1 MFKIILITVLLGL
14 FLINGTIYATRVPT
28 VNDCLIVY
36 TKSKAK
42 TGHIYYFPWVGY
54 HIQDTAPDYL
64 DPNKVGTSDGCI
76 MSSDTLVSSV
86 WNSQACYSFRLF
98 NKL

>member
-1 MFKIILITVLLGL
+1 MHITFFSMFKLIIVTVLVGL

-42 TGHIYYFPWVGY
+42 TGHIYYFP
-54 HIQDTAPDYL
+54 
-64 DPNKVGTSDGCI
+64 
-76 MSSDTLVSSV
+76 
-86 WNSQACYSFRLF
+86 
-98 NKL
+98 